1 MQRADNQINGTIW
14 RFRKN
19 VVTLQRCSS
28 TGFTSAK
35 SELSAFGLHGPCTRI
50 WETPRSVPLNLVLM
64 FNRTIMYAKL
74 ALLPFG
80 LCVLFLLLLGKLF
93 GLTYKQISVVFSL
106 WVQGAVLALSGL
118 APFGIAVYKMME
130 SFSMWWLALSAVL
143 LIYGIVYVYAFI
155 KMLQHYHLPFNAAF
169 DLCVDDLQRLARKWH
184 TTYQMVN
191 LLIFILFYL
200 ILLGLNILISYYLY
214 SI

>member
-1 MQRADNQINGTIW
+1 
-14 RFRKN
+14 
-19 VVTLQRCSS
+19 
-28 TGFTSAK
+28 
-35 SELSAFGLHGPCTRI
+35 
-50 WETPRSVPLNLVLM
+50 M
-64 FNRTIMYAKL
+64 FNRTIMYAKLAWVYAKESLFMKRKLRWIDL

-93 GLTYKQISVVFSL
+93 GLTYKQISVVFNL
-106 WVQGAVLALSGL
+106 WVQGAVLALSGM

-143 LIYGIVYVYAFI
+143 LIYGIAYVYAFI
-155 KMLQHYHLPFNAAF
+155 KMLQHYHLPFDAAF
-169 DLCVDDLQRLARKWH
+169 DLCVDDLLRLARKWH

-200 ILLGLNILISYYLY
+200 VLLGLNILIGYYLI
-214 SI
+214 SL